1 MTKTNSA
8 QRRPTAGGKQKPTGR
23 PKAPAAPFQTPVTP
37 KGKID
42 TLIDLLRGPAGAT
55 VEAMMDATGWQKH
68 SVRGAISGAIK
79 KDRGLVVISEKTE
92 TGRVGEGVGGGACRR
107 SGQVQGLDDTQRKG
121 DGRRGDGPRRPA
133 AHS

>member
-8 QRRPTAGGKQKPTGR
+8 QCRPTAGGKQKPTGR
-23 PKAPAAPFQTPVTP
+23 PKAPAAPVQTPVTP

-42 TLIDLLRGPAGAT
+42 TLIDLLRGPAGVT

-79 KDRGLVVISEKTE
+79 KDRGLVVILEKTE
-92 TGRVGEGVGGGACRR
+92 TGRVYRIASEA
-107 SGQVQGLDDTQRKG
+107 
-121 DGRRGDGPRRPA
+121 
-133 AHS
+133 